1 MRNKSGLFWTFLF
14 LLFISIIAMAEAKP
28 DHTSSSDSAVQ
39 IVYVERPENEEAEA
53 FHIRTLASVLGR

>member
-1 MRNKSGLFWTFLF
+1 